1 MKRRDD
7 RLLPVLLLC
16 AQAVVWPGA
25 ALVRGDVP
33 AGSVLLVAALVAGS
47 VTAVLLLRRTR
58 PVITLVLVAAACAL
72 GAGPLPA
79 GATAVLGTAGVAL
92 ALFTVAT
99 ERDTFTAVLC
109 VVTLALWQLLYGITL
124 HGISE
129 RDGLDLVLTALL
141 YATTCGA
148 GLFLRRARRVRRS
161 SQQLLNRAESE
172 RHRLPAVERRRMERE
187 LHDVSAH
194 HLTAVVVTAGAAL
207 GLRDRRP
214 ELGDEALR
222 FAVDTGHE
230 VTRALGA
237 VRAPAPSGEDL
248 PSPEERLLD
257 LVAGFRRL
265 GQRVDCEIDPLPD
278 GAVADAAYGIVREAL
293 TNAARYAPGA
303 TVRVLCRYGDDRT
316 DVVVTSGAPLP
327 GTPAHGAGLGGGR
340 GQGFLRSRAREAGGT
355 LTTGPTA
362 EGGWEVRAELPG
374 RGAAPVERSGP
385 RGYRAAQ
392 VTAAVLLVL
401 QPMLPALVIRAE
413 SIPTGSQVSAGVL
426 FALLAAAQAV
436 TLLWLR
442 RAPRTTHGVLFALA
456 ALWPV
461 AMAAGDYDGPV
472 VLPPALSILATCAAL
487 AAHTTLPPSAHHP
500 RAWGGGVA
508 EGRPRV
514 PGGAA
519 AEDDPRAPQD
529 DAPGDPPRVSGG
541 RAAGD
546 RPRVWGGGVAGGRPR
561 VPGGAAAED
570 DPRAPQDDV
579 PGDRPRVPVE
589 PAAGD
594 RPRVWG
600 GGVAGGRVRALV
612 GRAAGYRRRAFGV
625 GAEGGRTRAL
635 GAEAAGDGPRVPFG
649 RAAGNRPRACD
660 RRAAGHRSP
669 VFLTVAAAAV
679 HAAALSVAVLDRGTT
694 VPGWAVVAGAT
705 AGAAL
710 AAGGARWYGAVRGRR
725 ERAARGSR
733 DRRLAAWT
741 EEAVR
746 DAWAERRRIAGGL
759 ETTVLART
767 ADMVAEAEAGRLD
780 ATAERAR
787 EALAAMRALLDT
799 VREGEAERELRPQP
813 TLQALD
819 LLARQCRATGREV
832 RIRLTDRV
840 PDHLPTAVDLAAYH
854 AAETLLAT
862 GDDQPAVLE
871 LDTAEDTLTITA
883 TGIAPAAHP
892 AVRERLAARLAVLE
906 GTLTTGPADTVRL
919 RLPLTA
925 GGGKERE
932 R

>member
-1 MKRRDD
+1 MKRIDD

-214 ELGDEALR
+214 ELADEALR

-303 TVRVLCRYGDDRT
+303 TVRVVCRYGDDRT

-508 EGRPRV
+508 GGRPRV

-529 DAPGDPPRVSGG
+529 DAPGDPPRVP
-541 RAAGD
+541 A
-546 RPRVWGGGVAGGRPR
+546 
-561 VPGGAAAED
+561 
-570 DPRAPQDDV
+570 
-579 PGDRPRVPVE
+579 E

-594 RPRVWG
+594 RPRAWG

-625 GAEGGRTRAL
+625 GAEGDRTRAL
-635 GAEAAGDGPRVPFG
+635 DAEAAGDGPRTTSGGAAGDRPRAFG
-649 RAAGNRPRACD
+649 RGAADGRPRACD

-669 VFLTVAAAAV
+669 VLLAVAAAAV

>member
-1 MKRRDD
+1 MKRIDD

-33 AGSVLLVAALVAGS
+33 TASALLVAVLVIGP
-47 VTAVLLLRRTR
+47 VTAVLSLRRAR
-58 PVITLVLVAAACAL
+58 PVTTLVLVVVGCAL

-92 ALFTVAT
+92 ALYTVAT
-99 ERDTFTAVLC
+99 ERDTFTTVLC
-109 VVTLALWQLLYGITL
+109 VVALALWQLVYGITL
-124 HGISE
+124 HRISD

-148 GLFLRRARRVRRS
+148 GLLVRRARRARRAS
-161 SQQLLNRAESE
+161 ERLLKRAESE

-214 ELGDEALR
+214 ELADEALR

-265 GQRVDCEIDPLPD
+265 DQRVDCEIDPLPD

-293 TNAARYAPGA
+293 TNVARYAPGA
-303 TVRVLCRYGDDRT
+303 PTRVLCRYGDDRT

-362 EGGWEVRAELPG
+362 DGGWEVRAELPG
-374 RGAAPVERSGP
+374 RSATPVERSGA

-392 VTAAVLLVL
+392 VTAAVGLVFQPLLPVL
-401 QPMLPALVIRAE
+401 LIRAE
-413 SIPTGSQVSAGVL
+413 TVEPGSQVSAGLL

-442 RAPRTTHGVLFALA
+442 RAPRVVLGVLLALA
-456 ALWPV
+456 PLWPA
-461 AMAAGDYDGPV
+461 AMAEGDYTGPV
-472 VLPPALSILATCAAL
+472 VLPPALSMLAACVAL
-487 AAHTTLPPSAHHP
+487 AADGT
-500 RAWGGGVA
+500 G
-508 EGRPRV
+508 
-514 PGGAA
+514 
-519 AEDDPRAPQD
+519 Q
-529 DAPGDPPRVSGG
+529 
-541 RAAGD
+541 AAGD
-546 RPRVWGGGVAGGRPR
+546 RPRVLLAV
-561 VPGGAAAED
+561 V
-570 DPRAPQDDV
+570 
-579 PGDRPRVPVE
+579 
-589 PAAGD
+589 
-594 RPRVWG
+594 
-600 GGVAGGRVRALV
+600 
-612 GRAAGYRRRAFGV
+612 
-625 GAEGGRTRAL
+625 
-635 GAEAAGDGPRVPFG
+635 
-649 RAAGNRPRACD
+649 
-660 RRAAGHRSP
+660 
-669 VFLTVAAAAV
+669 TVAV
-679 HAAALSVAVLDRGTT
+679 HAATLTVAVLDRGTT
-694 VPGWAVVAGAT
+694 VPVWAVVAGAT
-705 AGAAL
+705 AGASL
-710 AAGGARWYGAVRGRR
+710 AAGAARWYGARRSRR
-725 ERAARGSR
+725 ERATRGSR
-733 DRRLAAWT
+733 ERRLAAWT

-780 ATAERAR
+780 VTAERAR

-799 VREGEAERELRPQP
+799 VREGEAERALRPQP

-832 RIRLTDRV
+832 EIRLSGRV
-840 PDHLPTAVDLAAYH
+840 PERLPTAVDLAAYH

-862 GDDQPAVLE
+862 GGDQPAVLE

-892 AVRERLAARLAVLE
+892 AVRERLAARLAALE

-919 RLPLTA
+919 RLPLTT
-925 GGGKERE
+925 GGGEERE

>member
-529 DAPGDPPRVSGG
+529 D
-541 RAAGD
+541 
-546 RPRVWGGGVAGGRPR
+546 
-561 VPGGAAAED
+561 
-570 DPRAPQDDV
+570 V